1 MIFWILFSFSYV
13 AALPVGRAADYTVQQ
28 GDVLEISVPGVPG
41 LHRRTPVD
49 AAGQVSLPLLGQV
62 DAAGKSVS
70 ELRATLRD
78 LLVAKN
84 ITRRPEVVI
93 DIAEYRPLYIGGDV
107 VKPGSYPY
115 RPGMTVRDAIAL
127 AQGYDSLHLRGR
139 DPMVEAANAQA
150 DYDSYAIEA
159 AKQVVRIDRLKA
171 ALADRRELD
180 LKNGPDFPVRP
191 EAMAEIRRVESQRL
205 SADSENRSR
214 ERAHL
219 TEMLNGTKEQLATLT
234 REREQSAAALDQQNK
249 YLARVRELMQR
260 GLLQNSRFEELQRG
274 LITAQ
279 NQFYEMQTRVLQ
291 AQKDVA
297 DFTRKL
303 DTVDDERRARL
314 LQELQEAITQLETS
328 RYRFEAAA
336 TKVKYTE
343 GAISHWNDPAEAPKI
358 TIYENVNGGEQRRRA
373 SEAAPLNPGDNIE
386 IVFKTKPNNAAR
398 TPGGS

>member
-1 MIFWILFSFSYV
+1 V

-49 AAGQVSLPLLGQV
+49 AAGQVSLPLVGQV

-205 SADSENRSR
+205 SADWENRSR

-336 TKVKYTE
+336 TKVTYTE
-343 GAISHWNDPAEAPKI
+343 GAISHRNDPAEAPKI

>member
-1 MIFWILFSFSYV
+1 
-13 AALPVGRAADYTVQQ
+13 
-28 GDVLEISVPGVPG
+28 
-41 LHRRTPVD
+41 
-49 AAGQVSLPLLGQV
+49 
-62 DAAGKSVS
+62 
-70 ELRATLRD
+70 LRATLRD

-205 SADSENRSR
+205 SADWENRSR